1 MPSLTRVSIQIQA
14 PDAERAANAFTAAGI
29 PHSVTEWQIPEPY
42 EEPFNAPLPPPETA
56 QVAAY
61 IPTDRAPAAA
71 TALQQ
76 ALKTAWHPAIPPQIT
91 RTPLKP
97 RNWLTAWHDHF
108 NIIRIPAPTPI
119 IIRPPHK
126 HYQPRKNEIVIDL
139 SPGLAFGTG
148 QHQSTRLALKLL
160 AQTEVAGKTI
170 LDLGTGSGILAVA
183 AAKLGASS
191 VHAVDIDPLAVE
203 AAQETA
209 RRNAVSDTV
218 TVAEGSIPK
227 DQHYDLVLANLTAD
241 LLQHLAQDLAAATN
255 GSLIASGF
263 LHARQPEITAALA
276 AAGLHPHRAHTE
288 DEWAATLHSR
298 RGLDKEHP

>member
-1 MPSLTRVSIQIQA
+1 MPSLTRISIQIQA
-14 PDAERAANAFTAAGI
+14 PDAERATNAFTAAGI
-29 PHSVTEWQIPEPY
+29 PNSVTEWQIPQPY

-61 IPTDRAPAAA
+61 IPTDRAPEAA

-76 ALKTAWHPAIPPQIT
+76 ALNTAWHPAIPPKIT

-108 NIIRIPAPTPI
+108 DIIRIPSNPPI

-139 SPGLAFGTG
+139 APGLAFGTG

-183 AAKLGASS
+183 AAKLGATK

-203 AAQETA
+203 AARETA
-209 RRNAVSDTV
+209 RRNAVSNKV
-218 TVAEGSIPK
+218 TVAESSIPK
-227 DQHYDLVLANLTAD
+227 DHYYDLVLANLTAD
-241 LLQHLAQDLAAATN
+241 LLQHLAQDLATATN
-255 GSLIASGF
+255 ESLIASGF
-263 LHARQPEITAALA
+263 TTARRDEVQNALD
-276 AAGLHPHRAHTE
+276 AAGLPTMQSAAE
-288 DEWAATLHSR
+288 NEWTALLLRYA
-298 RGLDKEHP
+298 